1 MIRNLG
7 QRCRWLFVTGR
18 STSVML
24 ARWLGKMDWQVLH
37 LKMSND
43 LVPKWNSSFVS
54 WWTTFWTTPSGHG
67 FSLCFCFIYNF
78 SSFLLLDTVKS
89 WVETSASIPKVI
101 FWCQN
106 ETHPLCH
113 YEHSPEAH
121 RVVTFF
127 SSTLM
132 QFYDSRPP
140 VLWSKWPLASSLL
153 QAIKTCRQACPPS
166 YLLHF
171 S

>member
-24 ARWLGKMDWQVLH
+24 ARWLDKIDCQVLH

-67 FSLCFCFIYNF
+67 FSSCFCFIYSF
-78 SSFLLLDTVKS
+78 S
-89 WVETSASIPKVI
+89 
-101 FWCQN
+101 
-106 ETHPLCH
+106 
-113 YEHSPEAH
+113 
-121 RVVTFF
+121 
-127 SSTLM
+127 
-132 QFYDSRPP
+132 
-140 VLWSKWPLASSLL
+140 SSLL
-153 QAIKTCRQACPPS
+153 IDTLKSLCDKGVSKSKNQLFVLKWDSSFVSWWTTFWTTLSGHGFSLCICFIYKFS
-166 YLLHF
+166 SSLLIDTLK
-171 S
+171 SWKDICVRS

>member
-67 FSLCFCFIYNF
+67 FSLCFSFIYNF
-78 SSFLLLDTVKS
+78 SSFLFLDTGKS
-89 WVETSASIPKVI
+89 WVETSASIPEVN

-113 YEHSPEAH
+113 YEQPPEAH
-121 RVVTFF
+121 RAVKVLHYVLFHLQISELFINHLIHTIQF
-127 SSTLM
+127 S
-132 QFYDSRPP
+132 
-140 VLWSKWPLASSLL
+140 
-153 QAIKTCRQACPPS
+153 
-166 YLLHF
+166 
-171 S
+171 